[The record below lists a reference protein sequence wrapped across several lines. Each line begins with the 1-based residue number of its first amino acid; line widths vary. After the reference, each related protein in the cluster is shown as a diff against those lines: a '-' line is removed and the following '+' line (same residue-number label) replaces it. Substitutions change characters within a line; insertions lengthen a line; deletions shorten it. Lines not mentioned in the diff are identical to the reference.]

1 MAKVSLSG
9 LDDIA
14 DTVYRLG
21 ADAEPLVER
30 MLHAGSIAAKEVLKE
45 SVESNRHVRTGA
57 MRDSIGYTLRR
68 GDEAG
73 MHSVVYPRGI
83 ETRTYTGRTK
93 KTKSKKGEQYQVSN
107 ALKGFVLNYGST
119 ARGISADRW
128 FDHGANAAEPKVE
141 NEMRRVFEENIDKI
155 MED

>member
-30 MLHAGSIAAKEVLKE
+30 MLHAGSVAAKEVLKE

-57 MRDSIGYTLRR
+57 MRDSIGYKDPSYLNGGFQTT
-68 GDEAG
+68 
-73 MHSVVYPRGI
+73 VYPRGTV
-83 ETRTYTGRTK
+83 TRHSK
-93 KTKSKKGEQYQVSN
+93 KKSKSKTYRVSN

-119 ARGISADRW
+119 ARGISADHW
-128 FDHGANAAEPKVE
+128 FDHGGNAAEPKVE